1 MVMNQL
7 LFYNV
12 VSNCASGSRKIVIKF
27 LSPSIAPMVE
37 IYNMVNR
44 RHQLSSRYPAWQHSF
59 MQSSHRAGWETHKQ
73 SNNMRD
79 LP

>member
-7 LFYNV
+7 LFYDV
-12 VSNCASGSRKIVIKF
+12 VSNCASGSDKIVIKF
-27 LSPSIAPMVE
+27 LWLSIAPMVE
-37 IYNMVNR
+37 IYHMVNH
-44 RHQLSSRYPAWQHSF
+44 RHPLSSRYPAWQHSF
-59 MQSSHRAGWETHKQ
+59 MQSSHRASRETHKQ